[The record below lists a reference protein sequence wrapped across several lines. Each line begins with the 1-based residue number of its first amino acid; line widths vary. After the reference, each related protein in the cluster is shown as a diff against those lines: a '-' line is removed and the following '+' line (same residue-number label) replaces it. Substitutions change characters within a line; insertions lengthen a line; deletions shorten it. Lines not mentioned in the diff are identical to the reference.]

1 MSGKLLFI
9 LMRVAV
15 IFWILVAN
23 GMLAVSYDRKKFFL
37 LRWMFSLFAALGLSV
52 AIGIGGYNLLHLFG
66 TSAREGFI
74 FPLINLGSHFL
85 LCLLG
90 FLHLFVCY
98 REKSSVIVYA
108 GIASYSIQNVGTL
121 VTNIVGIINP
131 SLKFLTFGSAVTV
144 QSFVAWLLS
153 YVCVYLLVWLVFGKS
168 IRLAKETAALNSKT
182 TIVLS
187 AVIVFVALIARSIG
201 SSYHSESPLLFIL
214 LSLCDIACCVLVLYI
229 QFLLTK
235 EMLGR
240 KEKEAILHMQE
251 LRLAQY
257 EMTKEH
263 IEIINLKC
271 HDLKHQLLALRK
283 SGEIDRDY
291 LDQLADSV
299 NIYDSMIKTGNASLD
314 VVITD
319 KNLYCKQNDVK
330 MTVMADGEK
339 LSFLSD
345 SEIYSLFGNAL
356 DNAIEY
362 VVKLPPEKR
371 IVKLSVSAQGNMV
384 AVSVRNY
391 FEGELKLTESG
402 LPQTTK
408 EKSGYHGY
416 GIRSIQKIAER
427 HGGLFSVKAEN
438 NQFVL
443 GILFPAKR

>member
-1 MSGKLLFI
+1 
-9 LMRVAV
+9 
-15 IFWILVAN
+15 
-23 GMLAVSYDRKKFFL
+23 
-37 LRWMFSLFAALGLSV
+37 
-52 AIGIGGYNLLHLFG
+52 
-66 TSAREGFI
+66 
-74 FPLINLGSHFL
+74 
-85 LCLLG
+85 
-90 FLHLFVCY
+90 
-98 REKSSVIVYA
+98 
-108 GIASYSIQNVGTL
+108 
-121 VTNIVGIINP
+121 
-131 SLKFLTFGSAVTV
+131 
-144 QSFVAWLLS
+144 
-153 YVCVYLLVWLVFGKS
+153 
-168 IRLAKETAALNSKT
+168 
-182 TIVLS
+182 
-187 AVIVFVALIARSIG
+187 
-201 SSYHSESPLLFIL
+201 
-214 LSLCDIACCVLVLYI
+214 
-229 QFLLTK
+229 
-235 EMLGR
+235 
-240 KEKEAILHMQE
+240 MQE